1 MTDRQ
6 ADAFESVY
14 REYNGLLYGFAH
26 SILHSRALAEDVV
39 QDAFVRAI
47 SSLDLSRDRASVR
60 SWLYAT
66 VHNLAVDYLR
76 REGRSAGEEPLF
88 YTASA
93 EGERLEQ
100 MTLLNEVMSALSG
113 PETRILML
121 TTAGFRQREIAKML
135 DLPLGTV
142 SWRIHNIRRKI
153 SALRSEE
160 KGE

>member
-1 MTDRQ
+1 MTERQ

-14 REYNGLLYGFAH
+14 REYNGLLYGFAY
-26 SILHSRALAEDVV
+26 SILHSRAMAEDVV
-39 QDAFVRAI
+39 QDVFVRAI
-47 SSLDLSRDRASVR
+47 SSLDLGRERTAVR
-60 SWLYAT
+60 SWFFTA

-76 REGRSAGEEPLF
+76 REGRNAGEEPLF

-100 MTLLNEVMSALSG
+100 LVLLNEVLSALA
-113 PETRILML
+113 PEEERILML

-153 SALRSEE
+153 STLRSKGKEE
-160 KGE
+160 